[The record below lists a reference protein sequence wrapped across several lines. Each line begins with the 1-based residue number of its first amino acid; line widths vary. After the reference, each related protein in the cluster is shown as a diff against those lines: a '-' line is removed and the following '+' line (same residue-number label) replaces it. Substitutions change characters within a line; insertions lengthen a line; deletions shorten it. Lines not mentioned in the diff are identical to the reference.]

1 MQKLT
6 GEGDRKFVARG
17 VAHVPVPPVAAPV
30 TVSFV
35 LMPRFTL
42 LAFTSAIEPLRVAN
56 QLAGQEL
63 FRWSVLSA
71 DGAPVTSSCGLP
83 VVPDGSLTR
92 DLETDYLLV
101 CGGVEPENGLWPGL
115 ADSVRTQWRRGRIVG
130 GLCTGA
136 YALARAGILKGRR
149 FTLHW
154 ENIAGFREVFPE
166 LDPVRRVFC
175 VDGRIQ
181 TCAGGVA
188 SADLM
193 LTLIEQRYGARLG
206 QEVMNMCL
214 MNRRRLG
221 GEDQM
226 ISLAARL
233 GTRSERVLKAVAYME
248 KHLEDGIDT
257 AECAAHA
264 GITRR
269 QLERLF
275 ADHLDTSPRQ
285 YLNDLRLQHGRALL
299 SETNMTVLDVAVACG
314 YLSSSHFAKCFRK
327 KFGVTPY
334 HFSHFGAALGTAATS
349 SGTDAWGE

>member
-1 MQKLT
+1 MSN
-6 GEGDRKFVARG
+6 EADRKFVAPG
-17 VAHVPVPPVAAPV
+17 VAHVVVRDVGAPV
-30 TVSFV
+30 TVTFA

-56 QLAGQEL
+56 QLAGKEL
-63 FRWSVLSA
+63 FRWAVVSS

-83 VVPDGSLTR
+83 VVPDGGLTR
-92 DLETDYLLV
+92 DIDTDHLLV
-101 CGGVEPENGLWPGL
+101 CGGVEPESGLWPGL
-115 ADSVRTQWRRGRIVG
+115 ADSVRTQWRRGRVVG

-154 ENIAGFREVFPE
+154 ENIAGFREVFPD
-166 LDPVRRVFC
+166 LDPIRRVFC
-175 VDGRIQ
+175 VEDRIQ

-193 LTLIEQRYGARLG
+193 LTLIEAQYGAQLG

-214 MNRRRLG
+214 MNRRRFG

-233 GTRSERVLKAVAYME
+233 GTRSERVVKAVAYME
-248 KHLEDGIDT
+248 KHIEDGIDME
-257 AECAAHA
+257 ECAARA

-275 ADHLDTSPRQ
+275 ADHLGTSPRQ

-299 SETNMTVLDVAVACG
+299 TETNMTVLDVAIACG
-314 YLSSSHFAKCFRK
+314 YVSSSHFAKSFRR

-334 HFSHFGAALGTAATS
+334 QFSHFG
-349 SGTDAWGE
+349 SGRAVPRTNSVEGGYGR